1 MAIRKRLLAAAG
13 ILAAIGAMAYAAA
26 VSRAVPGTTA
36 GNGLLHR
43 PTLTLWYTDE
53 KLEDYLASVAL
64 DYQNS
69 RGVQVI
75 PVLKSGLEYLEEVNR
90 ASLEAENAPDI
101 YIVSNDSL
109 EKANLSG
116 LAAEVKDRDSVLT
129 TDFFPQTALDAVSYQ
144 GQKMAYPL
152 YFETSAL
159 IYNKTY
165 LEQAAQELGT
175 DVASLIPQTIEG
187 IQEFADVY
195 NAPETV
201 ESVFRWDVSDF
212 FYNYFFAGN
221 YINVG
226 GSCGDDASRIDI
238 YNLEAVEGLTA
249 YQDLSQFFSIDAETS
264 SYEQVVQDF
273 LSGKL
278 VFTIATTDILE
289 RAKAAKADGS
299 FAWEYGV
306 APLPDIDESVCT
318 RGISVTNAVA
328 VNGYSK
334 KRDKADAFASWLATE
349 GAAKLY
355 DRTGHVPALQG
366 AASQN
371 AEMAAFWQEYSST
384 VPMPKLMSTA
394 NFWIQ
399 MEAACTKIWKGEN
412 VSDVLKSLSEKIMT
426 QVTGAEYMEAEYME
440 AEYIELP
447 EETESGFEDGAMD

>member
-13 ILAAIGAMAYAAA
+13 ILAAIGAMTYAAV

-116 LAAEVKDRDSVLT
+116 LAAEVKDRDGVLT

-426 QVTGAEYMEAEYME
+426 QVTGAEYTE

>member
-26 VSRAVPGTTA
+26 ASRAVPGTTA

-116 LAAEVKDRDSVLT
+116 LAAEVKDRDGVLT

-289 RAKAAKADGS
+289 RANEAKADGS

-306 APLPDIDESVCT
+306 ALLPDIDASVCT
-318 RGISVTNAVA
+318 RGISMTNAVA

-426 QVTGAEYMEAEYME
+426 QVTGAEYTE

-447 EETESGFEDGAMD
+447 EETGGGFEDGAMD

>member
-1 MAIRKRLLAAAG
+1 MAIRKRLLTAAG

-90 ASLEAENAPDI
+90 ASLEEENAPDI

-116 LAAEVKDRDSVLT
+116 LAAEVKDQDSVLT

-306 APLPDIDESVCT
+306 ALLPDIDESVCT

-426 QVTGAEYMEAEYME
+426 QVTGAEYTE

>member
-1 MAIRKRLLAAAG
+1 MAIRKRLIAAAG

-36 GNGLLHR
+36 GSGLLHR

-69 RGVQVI
+69 RDVQVI

-306 APLPDIDESVCT
+306 ALLPDIDDSVCT

-355 DRTGHVPALQG
+355 DRTGHVPALQA
-366 AASQN
+366 AASQT
-371 AEMAAFWQEYSST
+371 AEMAAFWQEYSGT

-399 MEAACTKIWKGEN
+399 MEVACTKIWKGEN
-412 VSDVLKSLSEKIMT
+412 VSDVLKALSEKIMT
-426 QVTGAEYMEAEYME
+426 QVTGAEYTE

>member
-1 MAIRKRLLAAAG
+1 MTIRKRLLAAAG
-13 ILAAIGAMAYAAA
+13 IAAALGAMIYAAA
-26 VSRAVPGTTA
+26 ASRIVPGTTA
-36 GNGLLHR
+36 QNGLLHR

-53 KLEDYLASVAL
+53 KMEDYLASVAL

-69 RGVQVI
+69 SGIQVI
-75 PVLKSGLEYLEEVNR
+75 PVLKSGLEYLEEVNT
-90 ASLEAENAPDI
+90 ASLEEENAPDL

-109 EKANLSG
+109 EKAHLSG
-116 LAAEVKDRDSVLT
+116 LAVEAEDPDGVLT
-129 TDFFPQTALDAVSYQ
+129 TDYFPQTALDAVCYQ

-159 IYNKTY
+159 IYNRTY
-165 LEQAAQELGT
+165 LEQAAQELET
-175 DVASLIPQTIEG
+175 DVASLIPRTIEG
-187 IQEFADVY
+187 IQGFADEY

-226 GSCGDDASRIDI
+226 GSCGDDSSQIDI

-289 RAKAAKADGS
+289 RVQAAKEDGS
-299 FAWEYGV
+299 FPWEYGV
-306 APLPDIDESVCT
+306 APLPDINDSVCT

-334 KRDKADAFASWLATE
+334 KRSMADAFASWLSTE

-355 DRTGHVPALQG
+355 DRTGHVPALQT
-366 AASQN
+366 AAAQTG
-371 AEMAAFWQEYSST
+371 EMAAFWQEYSNT
-384 VPMPKLMSTA
+384 VPMPKLMSTV

-399 MEAACTKIWKGEN
+399 MEVACTKIWQGEK
-412 VSDVLKSLSEKIMT
+412 VSDVLKALSEGIMT
-426 QVTGAEYMEAEYME
+426 QVTGAEYTEP
-440 AEYIELP
+440 EYIELP

>member
-116 LAAEVKDRDSVLT
+116 LAAEVKDRDGVLT

-334 KRDKADAFASWLATE
+334 KRDKADEFASWLATE

-355 DRTGHVPALQG
+355 DRTGHVPALQA
-366 AASQN
+366 AASQT
-371 AEMAAFWQEYSST
+371 AEMAAFWQEYSGT

-399 MEAACTKIWKGEN
+399 MEVACTKIWKGEN
-412 VSDVLKSLSEKIMT
+412 VSDVLKALSEKIMT
-426 QVTGAEYMEAEYME
+426 QVTGAEYTE

>member
-26 VSRAVPGTTA
+26 ASRAVPGTTA

-187 IQEFADVY
+187 IQGFADVY

-355 DRTGHVPALQG
+355 DRTGHVPALQA
-366 AASQN
+366 AASQT
-371 AEMAAFWQEYSST
+371 AEMAAFWQEYSGT

-399 MEAACTKIWKGEN
+399 MEVACTKIWKGEN
-412 VSDVLKSLSEKIMT
+412 VSDVLKALSEKIMT
-426 QVTGAEYMEAEYME
+426 QVTGAEYTE

>member
-26 VSRAVPGTTA
+26 ASRAVPGTTA

-43 PTLTLWYTDE
+43 PRLTLWYTDE

-116 LAAEVKDRDSVLT
+116 LAAEVKDRDGVLT

-426 QVTGAEYMEAEYME
+426 QVTGAEYTE

>member
-26 VSRAVPGTTA
+26 ASRAVPGTTA

-187 IQEFADVY
+187 IQGFADVY

-249 YQDLSQFFSIDAETS
+249 YQDLSQIFSIDAETS

-355 DRTGHVPALQG
+355 DRTGHVPALQA
-366 AASQN
+366 AASQT
-371 AEMAAFWQEYSST
+371 AEMAAFWQEYSGT

-399 MEAACTKIWKGEN
+399 MEVACTKIWKGEN
-412 VSDVLKSLSEKIMT
+412 VSDVLKALSEKIMT
-426 QVTGAEYMEAEYME
+426 QVTGAEYTE

>member
-1 MAIRKRLLAAAG
+1 MAIHKRLLAAAG
-13 ILAAIGAMAYAAA
+13 ILAAAGAMVYAAA
-26 VSRAVPGTTA
+26 AGRLFAGTT
-36 GNGLLHR
+36 GSGGLLHR

-64 DYQNS
+64 DYQNAS
-69 RGVQVI
+69 GVQVI
-75 PVLKSGLEYLEEVNR
+75 PVFKSGLEYLEQVNT
-90 ASLEAENAPDI
+90 ASLEEENAPDL

-116 LAAEVKDRDSVLT
+116 LAVEVQDENTVLT
-129 TDFFPQTALDAVSYQ
+129 TEHFPQTALDAVTYQ

-165 LEQAAQELGT
+165 LEQAAAELGT
-175 DVASLIPQTIEG
+175 DMASLIPKTIEE
-187 IQEFADVY
+187 IQGFADAY
-195 NAPETV
+195 NAPEAV

-226 GSCGDDASRIDI
+226 GSCGDDASQIDI
-238 YNLEAVEGLTA
+238 YNLEAVKGLTA
-249 YQDLSQFFSIDAETS
+249 YQDLSQFFSIDAKTS

-278 VFTIATTDILE
+278 VFTIATTDIME
-289 RAKAAKADGS
+289 RIQEAKTEGN
-299 FAWEYGV
+299 FAWEYGA
-306 APLPDIDESVCT
+306 APLPDINESVCA

-328 VNGYSK
+328 VNGYSE
-334 KRDKADAFASWLATE
+334 KRSEADKFAAWLSTE

-355 DRTGHVPALQG
+355 DRTGHVPALET
-366 AASQN
+366 AAAQN
-371 AEMAAFWQEYSST
+371 EEMAAFWQEYSST

-394 NFWIQ
+394 NFWVQ
-399 MEAACTKIWKGEN
+399 MEVACTKIWQGEN
-412 VSDVLKSLSEKIMT
+412 VSDVLKGLSEEIMT
-426 QVTGAEYMEAEYME
+426 QVTGAEYTES
-440 AEYIELP
+440 EYIELP
-447 EETESGFEDGAMD
+447 AETESVASDGTMD

>member
-306 APLPDIDESVCT
+306 APLPDIDDSVCT

-355 DRTGHVPALQG
+355 DRTGHVPALQA
-366 AASQN
+366 AASQT
-371 AEMAAFWQEYSST
+371 AEMAAFWQEYSGT

-399 MEAACTKIWKGEN
+399 MEVACTKIWKGEN

-426 QVTGAEYMEAEYME
+426 QVTGAEYTE

>member
-13 ILAAIGAMAYAAA
+13 ILAAIGAMTYAAV

-90 ASLEAENAPDI
+90 ASLEEENAPDI

-116 LAAEVKDRDSVLT
+116 LAAEVKDRDGVLT

-306 APLPDIDESVCT
+306 ALLPDIDESVCT

-426 QVTGAEYMEAEYME
+426 QVTGAEYTE

>member
-43 PTLTLWYTDE
+43 PTLALWYTDE

-90 ASLEAENAPDI
+90 ASLEEENAPDI

-116 LAAEVKDRDSVLT
+116 LAAEVKDRDGVLT

-334 KRDKADAFASWLATE
+334 KRDKADEFASWLATE

-355 DRTGHVPALQG
+355 DRTGHVPALQA
-366 AASQN
+366 AASQT
-371 AEMAAFWQEYSST
+371 AEMAAFWQEYSGT

-399 MEAACTKIWKGEN
+399 MEVACTKIWKGEN
-412 VSDVLKSLSEKIMT
+412 VSDVLKALSEKIMT
-426 QVTGAEYMEAEYME
+426 QVTGAEYTE

>member
-1 MAIRKRLLAAAG
+1 MVIRKRLLAAAG
-13 ILAAIGAMAYAAA
+13 ILAAIGAMTYAAA
-26 VSRAVPGTTA
+26 ASRAVPGTTA

-90 ASLEAENAPDI
+90 ASLEAENTPDI

-116 LAAEVKDRDSVLT
+116 LAAEVKDRDGVLT

-306 APLPDIDESVCT
+306 ALLPDIDASVCT
-318 RGISVTNAVA
+318 RGISVTNAIA

-334 KRDKADAFASWLATE
+334 KRDKADAFASWLSTE

-426 QVTGAEYMEAEYME
+426 QVTGAEYTE

-447 EETESGFEDGAMD
+447 EETEGGFEDGAMD

>member
-26 VSRAVPGTTA
+26 ASRAVPGTTA

-90 ASLEAENAPDI
+90 ASLEEENAPDI

-116 LAAEVKDRDSVLT
+116 LAAEVKDRDGVLT

-187 IQEFADVY
+187 IQGFADVY

-306 APLPDIDESVCT
+306 APLPDIDDSVCT

-355 DRTGHVPALQG
+355 DRTGHVPALQA

-371 AEMAAFWQEYSST
+371 AEMAAFWQEYSGT

-399 MEAACTKIWKGEN
+399 MEVACTKIWKGEN
-412 VSDVLKSLSEKIMT
+412 VSDVLKALSEKIMT
-426 QVTGAEYMEAEYME
+426 QVTGAEYTE

>member
-90 ASLEAENAPDI
+90 ASLEEENAPDI

-116 LAAEVKDRDSVLT
+116 LAAEVKDRDGVLT

-187 IQEFADVY
+187 IQGFADVY

-278 VFTIATTDILE
+278 VFTIATTDIRE

-334 KRDKADAFASWLATE
+334 KRDKADEFASWLATE

-355 DRTGHVPALQG
+355 DRTGHVPALQA
-366 AASQN
+366 AASQT
-371 AEMAAFWQEYSST
+371 AEMAAFWQEYSGT

-399 MEAACTKIWKGEN
+399 MEVACTKIWKGEN
-412 VSDVLKSLSEKIMT
+412 VSDVLKALSEKIMT
-426 QVTGAEYMEAEYME
+426 QVTGAEYTE

>member
-26 VSRAVPGTTA
+26 ASRAVPGTTA

-355 DRTGHVPALQG
+355 DRTGHVPAQQA
-366 AASQN
+366 AASQT
-371 AEMAAFWQEYSST
+371 AEMAAFWQEYSGT

-399 MEAACTKIWKGEN
+399 MEVACTKIWKGEN
-412 VSDVLKSLSEKIMT
+412 VSDVLKALSEKIMT
-426 QVTGAEYMEAEYME
+426 QVTGAEYTE

>member
-26 VSRAVPGTTA
+26 ASWAVPGTTA

-318 RGISVTNAVA
+318 RGISVTNVVA

-426 QVTGAEYMEAEYME
+426 QVTGAEYTE